1 MATAKGVEITR
12 LDTTPRTL
20 LEKGSVGTVKVFMD
34 TIAAETTDID
44 DDDIILL
51 AEVPSNAKI
60 LSIKLFNDALDGG
73 SNLANDVGVY
83 NGPIATSSYAAN
95 AVIDRDAYATA
106 SAVLQAAVLTGTE
119 VAFEVRN
126 VNAISNYVWE
136 DAGLS
141 SDPGVPLRIALTIET
156 VAGTAVEGD
165 ITMQVTYVH

>member
-73 SNLANDVGVY
+73 SNLATDVGVY
-83 NGPIATSSYAAN
+83 NGPIKTSSYAAN
-95 AVIDRDAYATA
+95 AVIDRDCYATA

-119 VAFEVRN
+119 VAFEARN
-126 VNAISNYVWE
+126 VSAISNFVWE

-156 VAGTAVEGD
+156 VASSAAAGD
-165 ITMQVTYVH
+165 ITVQVTYVH